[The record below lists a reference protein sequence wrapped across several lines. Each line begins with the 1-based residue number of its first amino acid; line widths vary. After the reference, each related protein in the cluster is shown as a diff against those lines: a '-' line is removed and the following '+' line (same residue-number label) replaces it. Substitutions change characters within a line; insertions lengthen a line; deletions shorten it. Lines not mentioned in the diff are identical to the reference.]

1 MKIEELK
8 LVKQG
13 KVRDV
18 YSYNENLLFVA
29 TDRISAF
36 DIVLGSEIPDKG
48 KVLNLISAFWF
59 KKTSHIVKNHMIE
72 WDFNRF
78 PEELKQYEYLKNRS
92 MIVKKAEPL
101 PVECIVRGYL
111 VGSGYKEYLKQGTV
125 CGIKLPKNLKLA
137 SRLEEPIFTPSTKA
151 ENGHDENI
159 SFERMK
165 EIIGKEKAEK
175 VREISL
181 SLYKFAYEY
190 AFERGIII
198 ADTKFE
204 FGEVEGEIVLIDE
217 ALTPDSS
224 RFWPV
229 ESYKEG
235 QNPPSFDKQYVR
247 DYLEEIK
254 WDKKPPAP
262 ELPQEVI
269 ENTRKKYFEAYY
281 KLTGKRIEDI
291 L

>member
-1 MKIEELK
+1 MKIEGLT

-18 YSYNENLLFVA
+18 YSLGENLLFVA

-36 DIVLGSEIPDKG
+36 DVVLGSEIPDKG

-59 KKTSHIVKNHMIE
+59 EKTSQIVKNHMIE
-72 WDFNRF
+72 WDFNKF
-78 PEELKQYEYLKNRS
+78 PEELKKYEYLKNRS
-92 MIVKKAEPL
+92 MIVKKANPL
-101 PVECIVRGYL
+101 PIECIVRGYL

-125 CGIKLPKNLKLA
+125 CGIKLPENLKLA
-137 SRLEEPIFTPSTKA
+137 SKLKEPIFTPSTKA
-151 ENGHDENI
+151 ESGHDENI
-159 SFERMK
+159 SFEKMK
-165 EIIGKEKAEK
+165 AIIGEEKAEK
-175 VREISL
+175 VKEISL

-204 FGEVEGEIVLIDE
+204 FGEVDGEIVLIDE

-262 ELPQEVI
+262 KLPEEVI

>member
-1 MKIEELK
+1 MKIEGLT

-13 KVRDV
+13 KVRDI
-18 YSYNENLLFVA
+18 YSLGENLLFVA

-36 DIVLGSEIPDKG
+36 DVVLGSEIPDKG

-59 KKTSHIVKNHMIE
+59 EKTSHIVKNHMVE
-72 WDFNRF
+72 WDFNKF
-78 PEELKQYEYLKNRS
+78 PEKLKKHEYLKNRS
-92 MIVKKAEPL
+92 MIVKKAKPL

-111 VGSGYKEYLKQGTV
+111 VGSGYKEYQKQGTV
-125 CGIKLPKNLKLA
+125 CGIKLPENLKLA
-137 SRLEEPIFTPSTKA
+137 SKLEEPIFTPSTKA
-151 ENGHDENI
+151 ESGHDENI
-159 SFERMK
+159 SFEKMK
-165 EIIGKEKAEK
+165 EIIGEEKAEK
-175 VREISL
+175 VKEISL

-204 FGEVEGEIVLIDE
+204 FGEVDGEIVLIDE

-254 WDKKPPAP
+254 WDKNPPAP
-262 ELPQEVI
+262 ELPKEVI

-281 KLTGKRIEDI
+281 KLTGKKMEDY

>member
-1 MKIEELK
+1 MALEGLE

-18 YSYNENLLFVA
+18 YSLGDDFLFVA

-36 DIVLGSEIPDKG
+36 DVVLGSEIPDKG

-59 KKTSHIVKNHMIE
+59 EKTTHIVKNHMVE
-72 WDFNRF
+72 YRFDNF
-78 PEELKQYEYLKNRS
+78 PENLQKYPYLKNRS
-92 MIVKKAEPL
+92 MIVKKAKVF

-111 VGSGYKEYLKQGTV
+111 VGSGYKEYSQKGTV
-125 CGIKLPKNLKLA
+125 CGIKLPEGLKLA
-137 SRLEEPIFTPSTKA
+137 SKLEEPIFTPSTKA
-151 ENGHDENI
+151 ESGHDENI
-159 SFERMK
+159 SFEKMK
-165 EIIGKEKAEK
+165 DIIGDEKAEK
-175 VREISL
+175 LKEISL
-181 SLYKFAYEY
+181 KLYKFAYEY
-190 AFERGIII
+190 AIERGIII

-204 FGEVEGEIVLIDE
+204 FGEIDGEIVLIDE

-229 ESYKEG
+229 EEYKVG

-262 ELPQEVI
+262 SLSEEVI
-269 ENTRKKYFEAYY
+269 ENTRKKYFEAFS
-281 KLTGKRIEDI
+281 KLTGKSIEEY

>member
-1 MKIEELK
+1 MDLHGLE
-8 LVKQG
+8 LVKRG
-13 KVRDV
+13 KVRDI
-18 YSYNENLLFVA
+18 YSFEGNLVFVA

-36 DIVLGSEIPDKG
+36 DVVLNSEIPDKG

-59 KKTSHIVKNHMIE
+59 EKTEHIVKNHMVQWRFE
-72 WDFNRF
+72 NF
-78 PEELKQYEYLKNRS
+78 PERLKQFEYLRDRS
-92 MIVKKAEPL
+92 MIVKKADVL

-125 CGIKLPKNLKLA
+125 CGIKLPEGLNLA
-137 SRLEEPIFTPSTKA
+137 SKLNEPIFTPSTKVD
-151 ENGHDENI
+151 NGHDENI
-159 SFERMK
+159 SFEKMQD
-165 EIIGKEKAEK
+165 IIGKELAEK
-175 VREISL
+175 VRDLSL
-181 SLYKFAYEY
+181 KLYKFAYDY
-190 AFERGIII
+190 AIKRGIII

-204 FGEVEGEIVLIDE
+204 FGIADGELILIDE

-254 WDKKPPAP
+254 WNKKPPAP
-262 ELPQEVI
+262 ELPDYVVEK
-269 ENTRKKYFEAYY
+269 TREKYFEVFY
-281 KLTGKRIEDI
+281 KLTGKKLEEI
-291 L
+291 

>member
-1 MKIEELK
+1 MDLHGLE
-8 LVKQG
+8 LVKRG
-13 KVRDV
+13 KVRDI
-18 YSYNENLLFVA
+18 YSFEGNLVFVA

-36 DIVLGSEIPDKG
+36 DVVLNSEIPDKG

-59 KKTSHIVKNHMIE
+59 EKTVHIVKNHMVE
-72 WDFNRF
+72 WRFENF
-78 PEELKQYEYLKNRS
+78 PERLKQFEYLKNRS
-92 MIVKKAEPL
+92 MIVKKADVL

-125 CGIKLPKNLKLA
+125 CGIKLPEGLNLA
-137 SRLEEPIFTPSTKA
+137 SKLNEPIFTPSTKVD
-151 ENGHDENI
+151 NGHDENI
-159 SFERMK
+159 SFEKMQD
-165 EIIGKEKAEK
+165 IIGKELAEK
-175 VREISL
+175 VRDLSL
-181 SLYKFAYEY
+181 KLYKFAYDY
-190 AFERGIII
+190 AIKRGIII

-204 FGEVEGEIVLIDE
+204 FGIADGELILIDE

-254 WDKKPPAP
+254 WNKKPPAP
-262 ELPQEVI
+262 ELPDYVVEK
-269 ENTRKKYFEAYY
+269 TREKYFEVFY
-281 KLTGKRIEDI
+281 KLTGKKLEEI
-291 L
+291 

>member
-1 MKIEELK
+1 MIIEDLP
-8 LVKQG
+8 LLKQG

-18 YSYNENLLFVA
+18 YSLETNLLFVA

-36 DIVLGSEIPDKG
+36 DVVLGSEIPDKG

-59 KKTSHIVKNHMIE
+59 EKTEHIVKNHMVK
-72 WDFNRF
+72 WDFEEF
-78 PEELKQYEYLKNRS
+78 PESLKKYSYLKHRS
-92 MIVKKAEPL
+92 MIVRKASPL

-125 CGIKLPKNLKLA
+125 CGITLPSGLKLA
-137 SRLEEPIFTPSTKA
+137 SKLEEPIFTPSTKA
-151 ENGHDENI
+151 ETGHDENI

-175 VREISL
+175 VREISIK
-181 SLYKFAYEY
+181 LYKFAYEY
-190 AFERGIII
+190 AYKRGIII

-204 FGEVEGEIVLIDE
+204 FGEVDGEIVLIDE

-229 ESYKEG
+229 DSYKEG
-235 QNPPSFDKQYVR
+235 ENPPSFDKQYVR
-247 DYLEEIK
+247 DYLEEVK
-254 WDKKPPAP
+254 WNKKPPAP
-262 ELPQEVI
+262 ELPGSVI

-281 KLTGKRIEDI
+281 KLTGKRIEDY

>member
-1 MKIEELK
+1 MIIEDLP
-8 LVKQG
+8 LLKQG

-18 YSYNENLLFVA
+18 YSLETNLLFVA

-36 DIVLGSEIPDKG
+36 DVVLGSEIPDKG

-59 KKTSHIVKNHMIE
+59 EKTEHIVKNHMVK
-72 WDFNRF
+72 WDFEEF
-78 PEELKQYEYLKNRS
+78 PESLKKYSYLKHRS
-92 MIVKKAEPL
+92 MIVRKASPL

-125 CGIKLPKNLKLA
+125 CGITLPSGLKLA
-137 SRLEEPIFTPSTKA
+137 SKLEEPIFTPSTKA
-151 ENGHDENI
+151 ETGHDENI

-165 EIIGKEKAEK
+165 EIIGEEKAEK
-175 VREISL
+175 VREISIK
-181 SLYKFAYEY
+181 LYKFAYEY
-190 AFERGIII
+190 AYKRGIII

-204 FGEVEGEIVLIDE
+204 FGEVDGEIVLIDE

-229 ESYKEG
+229 DSYKEG
-235 QNPPSFDKQYVR
+235 ENPPSFDKQYVR

-254 WDKKPPAP
+254 WNKKPPAP
-262 ELPQEVI
+262 ELPGSVI

-281 KLTGKRIEDI
+281 KLTGKRIEDY

>member
-1 MKIEELK
+1 MKIEGLT

-13 KVRDV
+13 KVRDI
-18 YSYNENLLFVA
+18 YSLGENLLFVA

-36 DIVLGSEIPDKG
+36 DVVLGSEIPDKG

-59 KKTSHIVKNHMIE
+59 EKTSHIVKNHMVE
-72 WDFNRF
+72 WDFNKF
-78 PEELKQYEYLKNRS
+78 PEKLKKHEYLKNRS
-92 MIVKKAEPL
+92 MIVKKAKPL

-111 VGSGYKEYLKQGTV
+111 VGSGYKEYKKQGTV
-125 CGIKLPKNLKLA
+125 CGIKLPENLKLA
-137 SRLEEPIFTPSTKA
+137 SKLEEPIFTPSTKA
-151 ENGHDENI
+151 ESGHDENI
-159 SFERMK
+159 SFEKMK
-165 EIIGKEKAEK
+165 EIIGEEKAEK
-175 VREISL
+175 VKEISL

-204 FGEVEGEIVLIDE
+204 FGEVDGEIVLIDE

-254 WDKKPPAP
+254 WDKNPPAP
-262 ELPQEVI
+262 ELPKEVI

-281 KLTGKRIEDI
+281 KLTGKKMEDY

>member
-1 MKIEELK
+1 MIIEDLP
-8 LVKQG
+8 LLKQG

-18 YSYNENLLFVA
+18 YSLETNLLFVA

-36 DIVLGSEIPDKG
+36 DVVLGSEIPDKG

-59 KKTSHIVKNHMIE
+59 EKTEHIVKNHMVK
-72 WDFNRF
+72 WDFEEF
-78 PEELKQYEYLKNRS
+78 PESLKKYSYLKHRS
-92 MIVKKAEPL
+92 MIVRKASPL

-125 CGIKLPKNLKLA
+125 CGITLPSGLKLA
-137 SRLEEPIFTPSTKA
+137 SKLEEPIFTPSTKA
-151 ENGHDENI
+151 ETGHDENI

-165 EIIGKEKAEK
+165 EIIGEEKAEK
-175 VREISL
+175 VREISIK
-181 SLYKFAYEY
+181 LYKFAYEY
-190 AFERGIII
+190 AYERGIII

-204 FGEVEGEIVLIDE
+204 FGEVDGEIVLIDE

-229 ESYKEG
+229 DSYKEG
-235 QNPPSFDKQYVR
+235 ENPPSFDKQYVR

-254 WDKKPPAP
+254 WNKKPPAP
-262 ELPQEVI
+262 ELPGSVI

-281 KLTGKRIEDI
+281 KLTGKRIEDY

>member
-1 MKIEELK
+1 MKIEGLT

-13 KVRDV
+13 KVRDI
-18 YSYNENLLFVA
+18 YSFKENLLFVA

-36 DIVLGSEIPDKG
+36 DVVLGSEIPDKG

-59 KKTSHIVKNHMIE
+59 EKTSHIVKNHMVE
-72 WDFNRF
+72 WDFNKF
-78 PEELKQYEYLKNRS
+78 PEELKKHEYFKNRS
-92 MIVKKAEPL
+92 MIVKKAKPF

-125 CGIKLPKNLKLA
+125 CGIKLPENLKLA
-137 SRLEEPIFTPSTKA
+137 SKLEEPIFTPSTKA
-151 ENGHDENI
+151 ESGHDENI
-159 SFERMK
+159 SFEKMK
-165 EIIGKEKAEK
+165 EIIGEEKAEK
-175 VREISL
+175 VKDISL

-204 FGEVEGEIVLIDE
+204 FGEVDGEIVLIDE

-262 ELPQEVI
+262 ELPKEVI

-281 KLTGKRIEDI
+281 KLTGKKMEDY

>member
-1 MKIEELK
+1 MIIEDLP
-8 LVKQG
+8 LLKQG

-18 YSYNENLLFVA
+18 YSLETNLLFVA

-36 DIVLGSEIPDKG
+36 DVVLGSEIPDKG

-59 KKTSHIVKNHMIE
+59 EKTEHIVKNHMVK
-72 WDFNRF
+72 WDFEEF
-78 PEELKQYEYLKNRS
+78 PESLKKYSYLKHRS
-92 MIVKKAEPL
+92 MIVKKANPL

-125 CGIKLPKNLKLA
+125 CGITLPSGLKLA
-137 SRLEEPIFTPSTKA
+137 SKLEEPIFTPSTKA
-151 ENGHDENI
+151 ETGHDENI

-165 EIIGKEKAEK
+165 EIIGEEKAEK
-175 VREISL
+175 VREISIK
-181 SLYKFAYEY
+181 LYKFAYEY
-190 AFERGIII
+190 AYKRGIII

-204 FGEVEGEIVLIDE
+204 FGEVDGEIVLIDE

-229 ESYKEG
+229 DSYKEG
-235 QNPPSFDKQYVR
+235 ENPPSFDKQYVR

-254 WDKKPPAP
+254 WNKKPPAP
-262 ELPQEVI
+262 ELPGSVI
-269 ENTRKKYFEAYY
+269 ENTRKKYFEVYY
-281 KLTGKRIEDI
+281 KLTGKRIEDY

>member
-1 MKIEELK
+1 MKIEGLT

-13 KVRDV
+13 KVRDI
-18 YSYNENLLFVA
+18 YSFKENLLFVA

-36 DIVLGSEIPDKG
+36 DVVLGSEIPDKG

-59 KKTSHIVKNHMIE
+59 EKTSHIVKNHMIE
-72 WDFNRF
+72 WDFNKF
-78 PEELKQYEYLKNRS
+78 PEELKKHEYLKNRS
-92 MIVKKAEPL
+92 MIVKKAKPL

-125 CGIKLPKNLKLA
+125 CGIKLPENLKLA
-137 SRLEEPIFTPSTKA
+137 SKLEEPIFTPSTKA
-151 ENGHDENI
+151 ENGHDVNI
-159 SFERMK
+159 SFEKMK
-165 EIIGKEKAEK
+165 EIIGEEKAEK
-175 VREISL
+175 VKDISL

-190 AFERGIII
+190 AFEREIII

-204 FGEVEGEIVLIDE
+204 FGEVDGEIVLIDE

-262 ELPQEVI
+262 ELPREVI
-269 ENTRKKYFEAYY
+269 ENTRKKYFEAYN
-281 KLTGKRIEDI
+281 KLTGKRIEEI

>member
-1 MKIEELK
+1 MIIEDLP
-8 LVKQG
+8 LLKQG

-18 YSYNENLLFVA
+18 YSLETNLLFVA

-36 DIVLGSEIPDKG
+36 DVVLGSEIPDKG

-59 KKTSHIVKNHMIE
+59 EKTEHIVKNHMVK
-72 WDFNRF
+72 WDFEEF
-78 PEELKQYEYLKNRS
+78 PESLKKYSYLKHRS
-92 MIVKKAEPL
+92 MIVKKANPL

-125 CGIKLPKNLKLA
+125 CGITLPSGLKLA
-137 SRLEEPIFTPSTKA
+137 SKLEEPIFTPSTKA
-151 ENGHDENI
+151 ETGHDENI

-175 VREISL
+175 VREISIK
-181 SLYKFAYEY
+181 LYKFAYEY
-190 AFERGIII
+190 AYERGIII

-204 FGEVEGEIVLIDE
+204 FGEVDGEIVLIDE

-229 ESYKEG
+229 DSYKEG
-235 QNPPSFDKQYVR
+235 ENPPSFDKQYVR
-247 DYLEEIK
+247 DYLEEVK
-254 WDKKPPAP
+254 WNKKPPAP
-262 ELPQEVI
+262 ELPGSVI

-281 KLTGKRIEDI
+281 KLTGKRIEDY

>member
-1 MKIEELK
+1 MIIEDLP
-8 LVKQG
+8 LLKQG

-18 YSYNENLLFVA
+18 YSLETNLLFVA

-36 DIVLGSEIPDKG
+36 DVVLGSEIPDKG

-59 KKTSHIVKNHMIE
+59 EKTEHIVKNHMVK
-72 WDFNRF
+72 WDFEEF
-78 PEELKQYEYLKNRS
+78 PESLKKYSYLKHRS
-92 MIVKKAEPL
+92 MIVRKASPL

-125 CGIKLPKNLKLA
+125 CGITLPSGLKLA
-137 SRLEEPIFTPSTKA
+137 SKLEEPIFTPSTKA
-151 ENGHDENI
+151 ETGHDENI

-165 EIIGKEKAEK
+165 EIIGEEKAEK
-175 VREISL
+175 VREISIK
-181 SLYKFAYEY
+181 LYKFAYEY
-190 AFERGIII
+190 AYERGIII

-204 FGEVEGEIVLIDE
+204 FGEVDGEIVLIDE

-229 ESYKEG
+229 DSYKEG
-235 QNPPSFDKQYVR
+235 ENPPSFDKQYVR
-247 DYLEEIK
+247 DYLEEVK
-254 WDKKPPAP
+254 WNKKPPAP
-262 ELPQEVI
+262 ELPGSVI

-281 KLTGKRIEDI
+281 KLTGKRIEDY

>member
-1 MKIEELK
+1 MIIEDLP
-8 LVKQG
+8 LLKQG

-18 YSYNENLLFVA
+18 YSLETNLLFVA

-36 DIVLGSEIPDKG
+36 DVVLGSEIPDKG

-59 KKTSHIVKNHMIE
+59 EKTEHIVKNHMVK
-72 WDFNRF
+72 WDFEEF
-78 PEELKQYEYLKNRS
+78 PESLKKYSYLKHRS
-92 MIVKKAEPL
+92 MIVKKANPL

-125 CGIKLPKNLKLA
+125 CGITLPSGLKLA
-137 SRLEEPIFTPSTKA
+137 SKLEEPIFTPSTKA
-151 ENGHDENI
+151 ETGHDENI

-165 EIIGKEKAEK
+165 EIIGEEKAEK
-175 VREISL
+175 VREISIK
-181 SLYKFAYEY
+181 LYKFAYEY
-190 AFERGIII
+190 AYKRGIII

-204 FGEVEGEIVLIDE
+204 FGEVDGEIILIDE

-229 ESYKEG
+229 DSYKEG
-235 QNPPSFDKQYVR
+235 ENPPSFDKQYVR

-254 WDKKPPAP
+254 WNKKPPAP
-262 ELPQEVI
+262 ELPGSVI
-269 ENTRKKYFEAYY
+269 ENTRKKYFEVYY
-281 KLTGKRIEDI
+281 KLTGKRIEDY